1 MLPFERQCGFDVV
14 LLDFACQHQLQTL
27 HAGFER
33 VAGAFEIRSDSHIG
47 LGLGEPVLA
56 LYVVGLT
63 LFGRECR
70 RNE

>member
-27 HAGFER
+27 HAGLEI
-33 VAGAFEIRSDSHIG
+33 VAGALEIRSDSHILIG

-63 LFGRECR
+63 LFG
-70 RNE
+70 